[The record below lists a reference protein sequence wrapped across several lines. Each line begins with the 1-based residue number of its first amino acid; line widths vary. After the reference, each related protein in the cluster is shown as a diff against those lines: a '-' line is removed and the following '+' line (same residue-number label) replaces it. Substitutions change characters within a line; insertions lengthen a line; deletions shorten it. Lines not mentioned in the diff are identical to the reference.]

1 MPTPGTAR
9 GPAGLALP
17 FALALVA
24 ALTVGLA
31 AADAAPGRTGFP
43 PVRPTRVLVLGDS
56 VIKGAVPALPAALPG
71 REVVVDAEV
80 SRSTGASADA
90 LDRLG
95 TDWDIVVVLLAH
107 NDGGSPAAYQPAYD
121 RILQQLSGVRQVSVL
136 TLHEVRPYYRDV
148 NAHLRSLPAVHR
160 NVRVADWNAVAAA
173 NPGALAG
180 DGLHLNGEGA
190 RLMAELVSAEVR
202 WAELAWGV
210 DLRRLASSATT
221 TTTAPPTTTTT
232 APPTTTTAPTTT
244 TEPAP
249 TTTIASDA
257 DERSGAEG
265 AATERSGAEEEQAS
279 DEPTSEE
286 QAADE
291 QASDGFVP
299 LVVLSAA
306 AWVAVGA
313 WGVRR
318 IRRGRATSPPTDE
331 PVSGT
336 DAVS

>member
-1 MPTPGTAR
+1 
-9 GPAGLALP
+9 
-17 FALALVA
+17 
-24 ALTVGLA
+24 
-31 AADAAPGRTGFP
+31 
-43 PVRPTRVLVLGDS
+43 VLVLGDS

-95 TDWDIVVVLLAH
+95 TDWDVVIVLLAH
-107 NDGGSPAAYQPAYD
+107 NDGGSPGAYQPAYD
-121 RILQQLSGVRQVSVL
+121 RILQQLADVRQVSLL

-148 NAHLRSLPAVHR
+148 NAHLRSLPAAHR
-160 NVRVADWNAVAAA
+160 NVRVADWNAIAAA
-173 NPGALAG
+173 SPGALAG

-210 DLRRLASSATT
+210 DLRRLAATATT

-232 APPTTTTAPTTT
+232 APPTTTTAPPSTT

-249 TTTIASDA
+249 TTTAERADRPTTA
-257 DERSGAEG
+257 DEDQRGADG
-265 AATERSGAEEEQAS
+265 ADDAAAS
-279 DEPTSEE
+279 
-286 QAADE
+286 AAGG
-291 QASDGFVP
+291 SDGFVP
-299 LVVLSAA
+299 LVALSAVV
-306 AWVAVGA
+306 WVAVGA

-318 IRRGRATSPPTDE
+318 IRRGRETSPAPSPPTSD
-331 PVSGT
+331 PVS
-336 DAVS
+336 